1 MGGLYL
7 IPDPAR
13 LRESCALA
21 RQYGACFEYNDFYD
35 PALLDD
41 AERKTQEQ
49 ERRVDAIL
57 RSRQRG

>member
-1 MGGLYL
+1 M
-7 IPDPAR
+7 
-13 LRESCALA
+13 ENTKKQQQTALENA
-21 RQYGACFEYNDFYD
+21 QQELKAFHK
-35 PALLDD
+35 LLDD

>member
-1 MGGLYL
+1 MENTKKQQQTALENAQQEL
-7 IPDPAR
+7 IA
-13 LRESCALA
+13 
-21 RQYGACFEYNDFYD
+21 FHK
-35 PALLDD
+35 LLDD